1 MNTLVTAAQCAQ
13 CGEQPGRYKCSVCEN
28 RGITCSATCSK
39 LHKANHVA
47 TAGPSNPSQAG
58 NGSGGVL
65 LASSYDP
72 SSSTGSSSGLDHR
85 SLLSDYL
92 FLSQMS
98 RTVADFGKQLSAQ
111 DWADADLKESKL
123 VTHAGPAAEA
133 ELSLA
138 KQEAEERE
146 AHRKSKW
153 GGGGQSKGKARA
165 IETPTSRDEARRE
178 LLIKQARYKRVSLVL
193 LPTGM
198 HLAKLNRSCWLRK

>member
-1 MNTLVTAAQCAQ
+1 MNASVAAAHCAQ
-13 CGEQPGRYKCSVCEN
+13 CGEQPGRYKCSICEN
-28 RGITCSATCSK
+28 RGITCSAACSK
-39 LHKANHVA
+39 LHKASHNSD
-47 TAGPSNPSQAG
+47 AGPSKSFPKAN
-58 NGSGGVL
+58 GVL
-65 LASSYDP
+65 PTGLHDP
-72 SSSTGSSSGLDHR
+72 SSSTGNSGSLDHR

-92 FLSQMS
+92 FLSRMS
-98 RTVADFGKQLSAQ
+98 RTVAAVGKQLSAQ
-111 DWADADLKESKL
+111 DWADAGLKESML

-153 GGGGQSKGKARA
+153 GGGGGQSKGKGRA
-165 IETPTSRDEARRE
+165 NETPSSRDEARRE
-178 LLIKQARYKRVSLVL
+178 LLMKQARYKRLSLVL